1 MPEEVAAESPED
13 ERGNYAAPYS
23 LGPTTE
29 GMVGPSLIAG
39 GVVVAAGSAG
49 WTALAVL
56 FLAAG
61 LGAHAVARRAAP
73 QPLTATSKTVSSTAD
88 RHAESAGTDGDPA
101 IPH

>member
-1 MPEEVAAESPED
+1 MPEEVAAESPEA
-13 ERGNYAAPYS
+13 ERGNYAAAYS

-39 GVVVAAGSAG
+39 GVVAAGSAG

-61 LGAHAVARRAAP
+61 LGVHAVARRAAP
-73 QPLTATSKTVSSTAD
+73 QPLTATSTTVSSTAD